1 MDALY
6 KATPALSLDPTQF
19 NRAARRG
26 RSPFVSAE
34 ELRQRNRAQDE
45 RLMGAGVVR
54 PRARLRVHWAGRMA
68 RGCGVGAA
76 GSSAGASLRE
86 PARAL
91 TRPGAPQAVNR
102 SPLALERRFRRY
114 EDATVDGID
123 DRLVPA
129 GAKAP
134 RWRESGHVASEE
146 PVSSPKKISPA
157 TAAAAAAAACACK
170 PCASRCDPPRA
181 EGGRTLRAAVRAQ
194 THFLLRDG
202 GGASVQQWRSDG
214 GGLERKG
221 PAATVAAGDLTAA
234 GVNVDSW
241 PA

>member
-1 MDALY
+1 LY

-34 ELRQRNRAQDE
+34 EARRRNRAQDE

-54 PRARLRVHWAGRMA
+54 SWARLRVDGAGRMA

-91 TRPGAPQAVNR
+91 TRPGAAQAVNR
-102 SPLALERRFRRY
+102 SPLALERRFRDY
-114 EDATVDGID
+114 EDATVDGIN

-134 RWRESGHVASEE
+134 RWRVSGHVASEE
-146 PVSSPKKISPA
+146 PVSSPQLSPA
-157 TAAAAAAAACACK
+157 TAAAYGGLAGAI
-170 PCASRCDPPRA
+170 PRA
-181 EGGRTLRAAVRAQ
+181 RRAAVR
-194 THFLLRDG
+194 
-202 GGASVQQWRSDG
+202 
-214 GGLERKG
+214 
-221 PAATVAAGDLTAA
+221 
-234 GVNVDSW
+234 
-241 PA
+241 